1 LLLFEV
7 TFVIDERRMRQ
18 NHRTI
23 RKEAPMTD
31 SAWPMDERPR
41 ERLLAHGAES
51 LSDAELL
58 AIFLRTGTAGTPV
71 MELSRFLLQE
81 FSGLRGLLTASRR
94 QFCDVKG
101 LGTAKY
107 AQVQAAME
115 MARRVMDEPLRQG
128 DPLRSPE
135 DTRRF
140 LSSRLGTYPH
150 EVFAGLFLDNRHRV
164 IQYRELF
171 RGTIDGAA
179 VYPREVV
186 RQALEDNAA
195 AVIFAHNHPSG
206 VAEPSQ
212 ADISLTKRLKEAL
225 GLVDIRVLDHMVI
238 GHGEVISLAERGLM

>member
-1 LLLFEV
+1 M
-7 TFVIDERRMRQ
+7 D
-18 NHRTI
+18 N
-23 RKEAPMTD
+23 
-31 SAWPMDERPR
+31 SAWPTDERPR
-41 ERLLAHGAES
+41 ERLLTHGAGS

-58 AIFLRTGTAGTPV
+58 AIFLRTGTAGMPV
-71 MELSRFLLQE
+71 MSLSRYLIDNFG
-81 FSGLRGLLTASRR
+81 GLRGMMTASKR

-135 DTRRF
+135 DTRAYLR
-140 LSSRLGTYPH
+140 SRLGTYPH

-164 IQYRELF
+164 IQYHELF

-186 RQALEDNAA
+186 RYALEQNAA

-206 VAEPSQ
+206 VAEPSE
-212 ADISLTKRLKEAL
+212 ADISLTRRLKEAL
-225 GLVDIRVLDHMVI
+225 GLVDIRVLDHMVV

>member
-1 LLLFEV
+1 MPA
-7 TFVIDERRMRQ
+7 T
-18 NHRTI
+18 H
-23 RKEAPMTD
+23 
-31 SAWPMDERPR
+31 WPEDERPR
-41 ERLLAHGAES
+41 ERLLSHGANS

-58 AIFLRTGTAGTPV
+58 AIFLRTGTVGMPV
-71 MELSRFLLQE
+71 MELARHLTEE
-81 FSGLRGLLTASRR
+81 FGGLRGLMTASRR
-94 QFCDVKG
+94 QFCAVRG

-115 MARRVMDEPLRQG
+115 MAQRVMDEPLRQG

-140 LSSRLGTYPH
+140 LSSRLATYPH

-164 IQYRELF
+164 IRYQELF

-186 RQALEDNAA
+186 RQALEVNAA

-212 ADISLTKRLKEAL
+212 ADVSLTRRLKAAL
-225 GLVDIRVLDHMVI
+225 ELVDIRVLDHMVV

>member
-1 LLLFEV
+1 MDNSV
-7 TFVIDERRMRQ
+7 
-18 NHRTI
+18 
-23 RKEAPMTD
+23 
-31 SAWPMDERPR
+31 WPTDERPR
-41 ERLLAHGAES
+41 ERLLTHGAGS

-58 AIFLRTGTAGTPV
+58 AIFLRTGTAGMPV
-71 MELSRFLLQE
+71 MSLSRYLIDNFG
-81 FSGLRGLLTASRR
+81 GLRGMMTASKR

-135 DTRRF
+135 DTRAY
-140 LSSRLGTYPH
+140 LCSRLGTYPH
-150 EVFAGLFLDNRHRV
+150 EVFAGLFLDNRHRI
-164 IQYRELF
+164 IQYHELF

-186 RQALEDNAA
+186 RYALEQNAA

-212 ADISLTKRLKEAL
+212 ADISLTRRLKEAL
-225 GLVDIRVLDHMVI
+225 GLVDIRVLDHMVV
-238 GHGEVISLAERGLM
+238 GHGEVISMAERGLM